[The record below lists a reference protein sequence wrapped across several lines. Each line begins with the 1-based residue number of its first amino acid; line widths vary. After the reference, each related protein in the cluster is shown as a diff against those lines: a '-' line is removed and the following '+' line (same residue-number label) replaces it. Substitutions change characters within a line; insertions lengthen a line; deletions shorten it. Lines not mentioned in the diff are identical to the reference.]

1 MGIKENN
8 IINMSMEIVKKVGRS
23 VYQRAFYECEDDK
36 YIGEEYTFDGLK
48 ISYHVGGERKS
59 KCLRIYID
67 DQELLYYNFDKNT
80 IEFIDGK
87 WTEIIS
93 TIYKQIPTILKEKQ
107 KDEEI
112 LNKKLQKLNS
122 MRDSF
127 KYYADSKKNQELRDI
142 INIQLA
148 MYGISIAEKEY
159 YNQIR
164 NRCEGNYENLPFP
177 NHKYTVF
184 HNNERVAEFDDDDYY
199 VYLNLRNFAE
209 KFVLGEWTN
218 DFDLAI
224 NESKSIAVAMARR
237 KADNSALEMMK
248 KLKKTYNN

>member
-1 MGIKENN
+1 M
-8 IINMSMEIVKKVGRS
+8 
-23 VYQRAFYECEDDK
+23 
-36 YIGEEYTFDGLK
+36 
-48 ISYHVGGERKS
+48 
-59 KCLRIYID
+59 
-67 DQELLYYNFDKNT
+67 
-80 IEFIDGK
+80 
-87 WTEIIS
+87 
-93 TIYKQIPTILKEKQ
+93 
-107 KDEEI
+107 
-112 LNKKLQKLNS
+112 
-122 MRDSF
+122 DSF